1 MKARTAAMPA
11 DPTGPLFSG
20 FSALDCKTSRVHFAG
35 VIGGEGPPVLLLHG
49 YPQSHVTW
57 HQVGP
62 ALAEHFTVIAADL
75 PGYGNSRVL
84 DAGPWH
90 KRAAG
95 DELLTMMRSLGHDR
109 FAVIGH
115 DRGARVGY
123 RLALDYP
130 EHVSAYCSLAVV
142 PTLRHLASGGPAVC
156 QRGLPLVSSR
166 PTR

>member
-1 MKARTAAMPA
+1 MKAKTAATPA

-75 PGYGNSRVL
+75 PTCRDTGTAGCSTPGPGTSGPRATNSW
-84 DAGPWH
+84 P
-90 KRAAG
+90 
-95 DELLTMMRSLGHDR
+95 
-109 FAVIGH
+109 
-115 DRGARVGY
+115 
-123 RLALDYP
+123 
-130 EHVSAYCSLAVV
+130 
-142 PTLRHLASGGPAVC
+142 
-156 QRGLPLVSSR
+156 
-166 PTR
+166 

>member
-1 MKARTAAMPA
+1 MKPKTAAMPA

-95 DELLTMMRSLGHDR
+95 DELVAMMRSLGHDR

-115 DRGARVGY
+115 DRDVV
-123 RLALDYP
+123 ALV
-130 EHVSAYCSLAVV
+130 HAN
-142 PTLRHLASGGPAVC
+142 C
-156 QRGLPLVSSR
+156 QRLLRWGFGQLVFPSSKLVFR
-166 PTR
+166 RASVRRA